1 MTRQIN
7 AMHAVADTPIRIE
20 RSDNELQL
28 QYFETVAASLSAK
41 RALREDIRATEDR
54 LDELEER
61 MKSARAN
68 GTTPPRLQN
77 TIEKTEAVLED
88 LERKLAAMP
97 SPSAPKPGASTSTNH
112 GPAFDLGS
120 DDDEGDEEEDEY
132 GQEMDDAMFGCGD
145 DDDDAAVDGD

>member
-97 SPSAPKPGASTSTNH
+97 SPSAPKPGASTNH

-120 DDDEGDEEEDEY
+120 DDDGDEEDEY
-132 GQEMDDAMFGCGD
+132 EQEMDDAMFGFG